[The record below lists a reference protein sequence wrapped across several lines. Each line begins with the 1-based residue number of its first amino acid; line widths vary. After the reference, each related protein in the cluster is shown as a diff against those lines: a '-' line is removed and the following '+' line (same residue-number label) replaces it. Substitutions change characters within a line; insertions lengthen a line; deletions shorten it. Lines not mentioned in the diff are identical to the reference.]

1 MNPCHIGNQPIEA
14 VSAIT
19 DPLKGSFLNNG
30 SMFLDVCACG
40 AQGEMR
46 MQKSHQRLTDGYLE
60 YYSMFIYMGLV
71 NSETGNNKYLYK
83 ILSMLLNE

>member
-19 DPLKGSFLNNG
+19 DHLKGSFLNNG
-30 SMFLDVCACG
+30 SMFLDVRACG

-46 MQKSHQRLTDGYLE
+46 RVRNHHHVSLR
-60 YYSMFIYMGLV
+60 
-71 NSETGNNKYLYK
+71 
-83 ILSMLLNE
+83 

>member
-14 VSAIT
+14 APAIT
-19 DPLKGSFLNNG
+19 DLLKGSFLNNG

-46 MQKSHQRLTDGYLE
+46 IKTPDFSEAH
-60 YYSMFIYMGLV
+60 YSLAYFECV
-71 NSETGNNKYLYK
+71 NY
-83 ILSMLLNE
+83 I